1 MSKESEGWV
10 LLSWIAKRNDPY
22 QELKDGRRV
31 PGPTLGLLFEEA
43 SPYRGQITDV
53 VLFAR
58 DCDEQPLDGEHT
70 ERQILDYLTREIQ
83 ERDPGIIVHRRLWD
97 GEDPTDYEAI
107 HAFLKAE
114 VPRLREQFPGREWVI
129 HISPGTPAM
138 QTIWVLM
145 VETGQIPGPVTMVK
159 SYRPWERKVGKL
171 AVPVRLNLETLFRT
185 LPASRPAEVADE
197 GEEIFWNPARFR
209 SDRLKALYAQ
219 ARRIAHLNVP
229 VLILGERG
237 TGKTTLASWIRL
249 NSPFRKKQLDDH
261 WPSLA
266 CGAYTAETM
275 RSELLGHKKGA
286 FTGADRDKP
295 GLFKQADGDTLFLDE
310 IGDISPDLQRL
321 LIRAIEEK
329 RFYPLGA
336 DRPEQ
341 SNFRLITATNRP
353 LADLRRR
360 LDDDFFDRI
369 GQFVL
374 RLPSLREIPEEIPW
388 LWSAVLQEALRRAGA
403 RTLFVPLDEEDERW
417 LVEQL
422 QRHPLPG
429 NIRDLF
435 KVANQLIA
443 SRIAVD
449 EATPVLPPDEA
460 IRHALKALE
469 ADLFPPP
476 EVDLS
481 RALAASYAKNLPL
494 DSLLENLERV
504 EIKDY
509 IHRFSAYL
517 ADEVLRYAERH
528 GRNVDEWT
536 DYTRRRLQ
544 DLRKARS

>member
-1 MSKESEGWV
+1 MSKKTEGRV

-22 QELKDGRRV
+22 QQVGEQRML
-31 PGPTLGLLFEEA
+31 GPTLGLLFEEA

-53 VLFAR
+53 VLLAR
-58 DCDEQPLDGEHT
+58 DRDEKPRPGELS
-70 ERQILDYLTREIQ
+70 ERQILDYLTREIR
-83 ERDPGIIVHRRLWD
+83 ERDPRITVHPRLWD

-159 SYRPWERKVGKL
+159 SYRPWERKEGKL

-197 GEEIFWNPARFR
+197 GEEIFWNPARFQ
-209 SDRLKALYAQ
+209 SDRLKTLYAQ
-219 ARRIAHLNVP
+219 ARRISHLNVP

-249 NSPFRKKQLDDH
+249 NSPFRIKELDDH

-353 LADLRRR
+353 LVDLRRR
-360 LDDDFFDRI
+360 LDDDFYDRI

-374 RLPSLREIPEEIPW
+374 RLPPLREIPEEIPW
-388 LWSAVLQEALRRAGA
+388 LWPVVRQEALRRAGA
-403 RTLFVPLDEEDERW
+403 RTLFVPLGEDDEHR

-469 ADLFPPP
+469 TDLFPPP
-476 EVDLS
+476 EVDLA
-481 RALAASYAKNLPL
+481 RALAAAYAKDLPL
-494 DSLLENLERV
+494 DGLLENLERV
-504 EIKDY
+504 EIKQY
-509 IHRFSAYL
+509 AHRFSAYL
-517 ADEVLRYAERH
+517 ADEVLRYARRH
-528 GRNVDEWT
+528 GRNVEEWT

-544 DLRKARS
+544 DLQKARV